1 MAIWN
6 TEDPIEPLELGL
18 SLGEFAITNA
28 ITNDYAKI
36 KEGTTPDYDYEA
48 IDDGSQEVSSTD

>member
-36 KEGTTPDYDYEA
+36 KEGTM
-48 IDDGSQEVSSTD
+48 SWLH

>member
-6 TEDPIEPLELGL
+6 TEDPIEPLELGML
-18 SLGEFAITNA
+18 LGEFEPITNA

-36 KEGTTPDYDYEA
+36 KEGTMPWLH
-48 IDDGSQEVSSTD
+48 